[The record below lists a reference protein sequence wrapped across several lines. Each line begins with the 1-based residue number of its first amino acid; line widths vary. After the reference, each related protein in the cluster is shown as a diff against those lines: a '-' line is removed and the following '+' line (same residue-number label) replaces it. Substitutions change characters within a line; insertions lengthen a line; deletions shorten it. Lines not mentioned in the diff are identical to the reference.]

1 MNAVETE
8 MPGSVVTT
16 AERRSTSVQS
26 FSDLDLQLSRR
37 LDWRFLL
44 ANTFMGNV
52 AYIGKEKPF
61 LVAALEKFSAQLT
74 IVSAKTPEALP
85 ATFDLAV
92 VTSTTGSA
100 FEFASRILKIGGSVY
115 VETGSTG
122 VKAKLA
128 GLNDQRATL
137 LAAGFR
143 DLRAYWHRPS
153 FEACREIV
161 PLDDKAALDYVL
173 SRQHADLA
181 GKVKS
186 TAARWAKQAG
196 LFRFIAP
203 SISLIAC
210 KPSQR

>member
-1 MNAVETE
+1 MSAVETE
-8 MPGSVVTT
+8 MPVSAVT
-16 AERRSTSVQS
+16 ASPRRPTHVQS

-44 ANTFMGNV
+44 ADTRLGNI

-61 LVAALEKFSAQLT
+61 LVAGLEKFSDHLT
-74 IVSAKTPEALP
+74 IVSPKTLEALP

-92 VTSTTGSA
+92 VTTTTGSA
-100 FEFASRILKIGGSVY
+100 FECAARILKDGGSIY

-128 GLNDQRATL
+128 GLNGHRATL

-143 DLRAYWHRPS
+143 DVGAYWHRPN
-153 FEACREIV
+153 FESCREIV
-161 PLDDKAALDYVL
+161 PLDDTAALDYAL

-186 TAARWAKQAG
+186 TAARFATQAG
-196 LFRFIAP
+196 LFRFIVP

-210 KPSQR
+210 KHSQR